1 MYLKTK
7 LVEKSNDM
15 NKDEKVKFEILEAA
29 RKVFQKWGINKTT
42 MEDIAAESGKGKSTL
57 YYYFKSK
64 HEIFEEI
71 AQNEIQKIS
80 NIALNK
86 INLVMSPK
94 EKLKNYLTSTLTE
107 LKNTVSL
114 YPLVMGEVKGN
125 KEIIE
130 KIRNQWD
137 QKEESILK
145 DILKAGIKSDEI
157 NFINYS
163 ELDKAANVM
172 VGIVRGL
179 FNYLFLDNEDI
190 EKIDIAT
197 RIISGYI

>member
-125 KEIIE
+125 KPRTIPTITLAALS
-130 KIRNQWD
+130 N
-137 QKEESILK
+137 
-145 DILKAGIKSDEI
+145 
-157 NFINYS
+157 S
-163 ELDKAANVM
+163 E
-172 VGIVRGL
+172 
-179 FNYLFLDNEDI
+179 
-190 EKIDIAT
+190 
-197 RIISGYI
+197 